1 MKQLRQCFFVQIGPD
16 DAEAA
21 GVIGAA
27 VAEVDLAGNIIE
39 LEPFAGCVLQDAL
52 GAEDSSVLFLIGEL
66 RENIT
71 DFVLLIALG
80 RFEADVAEDFVGVM
94 LTFAMVVMVM
104 MMLMAV
110 IVVMMMM
117 FMFVVIMVV
126 IVVMMFVIM
135 IVIAVIIVMMMLMLV
150 VVVIVVML
158 VMVVMLMFVVIVI
171 VIMVVMSALFA
182 IAVLTMLVMMVCML

>member
-27 VAEVDLAGNIIE
+27 VAEVDLAGNIVE

-94 LTFAMVVMVM
+94 LAFAMVVMVM
-104 MMLMAV
+104 MLVAV
-110 IVVMMMM
+110 IVVMMVMM
-117 FMFVVIMVV
+117 FMFVVI
-126 IVVMMFVIM
+126 
-135 IVIAVIIVMMMLMLV
+135 
-150 VVVIVVML
+150 VVVI
-158 VMVVMLMFVVIVI
+158 IVI
-171 VIMVVMSALFA
+171 VIMLVVMLASKEQQD
-182 IAVLTMLVMMVCML
+182 TTDNHECR

>member
-27 VAEVDLAGNIIE
+27 VAEVDLAGNIVE

-52 GAEDSSVLFLIGEL
+52 GAEDSSVLFLIGEF

-71 DFVLLIALG
+71 DFVFLIALG

-117 FMFVVIMVV
+117 FMFVIIMVV
-126 IVVMMFVIM
+126 IVVMMFVRGW
-135 IVIAVIIVMMMLMLV
+135 
-150 VVVIVVML
+150 
-158 VMVVMLMFVVIVI
+158 
-171 VIMVVMSALFA
+171 
-182 IAVLTMLVMMVCML
+182 